1 MNSRAIT
8 KFVLAALCVV
18 LPAVWFAGASVVD
31 RGPIRERVRAADAE
45 YERGVAQSAD
55 AKSDLDASR
64 ESFRAAARAYEAAQ
78 SESHLDTAALAY
90 NLGNARLRAG
100 ELPGAI
106 AAYRRALVLD
116 PSDARALH
124 NLEQARRQ
132 VQQRVAPPAPSRAEI
147 LRDEWFVLGASSR
160 MALTLTLWSL
170 GFALLTL
177 AVLGTQAELAWRKPA
192 SLRRAGLA
200 LIALAVIVGA
210 TVVGDTLAVSGT
222 DLAVISQQSTLRKGN
237 GDGFEPAVAEPLPL
251 GTECRVGESRPGW
264 TEVELG
270 DRTRGWIKDDA
281 VIRVAR

>member
-1 MNSRAIT
+1 MNARAFS
-8 KFVLAALCVV
+8 KFLLASLCVA
-18 LPAVWFAGASVVD
+18 LPALWFAGASLTD
-31 RGPIRERVRAADAE
+31 RGPIRERVRAADEA
-45 YERGVAQSAD
+45 YERGVAQTSEVD
-55 AKSDLDASR
+55 AAR
-64 ESFRAAARAYEAAQ
+64 ESFRVAARAYEAAQ
-78 SESHLDTAALAY
+78 TESHLDTAALAY

-124 NLEQARRQ
+124 NLEQARHQ

-147 LRDEWFVLGASSR
+147 LRDGWFVLGGSTR

-177 AVLGTQAELAWRKPA
+177 AVLESQTKLAGLTPA
-192 SLRRAGLA
+192 SLRRAGIA

-210 TVVGDTLAVSGT
+210 TVVDDTLAVSGT

-270 DRTRGWIKDDA
+270 DRTRGWVKDDA